1 MMSEDIKWI
10 EQNWKWS
17 NKTFPHTLC
26 VVSTS
31 DETIPCG
38 ICLTSNK
45 NLHWTSG
52 GGEFGPKIAFF
63 GTIFS
68 LKIGTLLA
76 K

>member
-1 MMSEDIKWI
+1 MSLRI

-31 DETIPCG
+31 DEATHCG

-45 NLHWTSG
+45 NLQWASGG

-68 LKIGTLLA
+68 LQIGVLLGEEF
-76 K
+76 